1 MASTFIV
8 MTDVLSHL
16 RKFYVSPYLR
26 IDTESHISY
35 NINRKVVI
43 TMEITVGMKGE
54 VATLAEREDT
64 AKEVGSGDLLVY
76 ATPCMVA
83 LMEGAA
89 CEAIAEAIGDSQTT
103 VGTALN
109 IEHISATPV
118 GLEVRAEAEVTAVE
132 GKVITFRVTA
142 YDEVGEIGRGTHTRV
157 LVNSQKFLEK
167 AYAKL

>member
-1 MASTFIV
+1 
-8 MTDVLSHL
+8 
-16 RKFYVSPYLR
+16 
-26 IDTESHISY
+26 
-35 NINRKVVI
+35 
-43 TMEITVGMKGE
+43 MEITVGMKGE
-54 VATLAEREDT
+54 VGTFVEREDT

-89 CEAIAEAIGDSQTT
+89 CEAIAEALSDSQTT

-118 GLEVRAEAEVTAVE
+118 GLDVRAEAEVTAVE
-132 GKVITFRVTA
+132 GKVITFRVAA
-142 YDEVGEIGRGTHTRV
+142 YDEIGEIGRGTHTRV
-157 LVNSQKFLEK
+157 IVNSQKFLEK